1 MLINTATDLQGTPSS
16 PEHTAFLVNL
26 LNDYITFDDA
36 EYPEGYDRTIEEGDE
51 GYLPPVLRQEWNAG
65 AAAAWEF
72 TSREQIEAAIA
83 A

>member
-1 MLINTATDLQGTPSS
+1 MLINTATDLQGAAPS

-51 GYLPPVLRQEWNAG
+51 NYVTQVLRQEWNTG
-65 AAAAWEF
+65 AAAAWGF
-72 TSREQIEAAIA
+72 DSREQIEALLQ
-83 A
+83 